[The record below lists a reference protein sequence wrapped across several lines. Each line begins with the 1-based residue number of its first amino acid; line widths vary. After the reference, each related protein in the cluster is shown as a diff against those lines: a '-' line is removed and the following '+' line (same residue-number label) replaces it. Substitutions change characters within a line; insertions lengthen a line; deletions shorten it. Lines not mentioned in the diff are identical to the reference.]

1 MAESRLLDRV
11 RDALRVRHY
20 SIRTEQSYVHWIKR
34 YILFHGKRHPDKMG
48 AEELTAFLSYLAREK
63 DVAASTQ
70 NQALAAILFL
80 YKHVLDR
87 QLPWLEDVVRAKR
100 PARLPEVLTE
110 EEVARVLRLIDGVNG
125 LLARLLYGTGMRIME
140 ALRLRVRDLDFE
152 YRQIIVR
159 SGKGNKD
166 RVTMLPDALHDAL
179 AEQLERARVIHDGD
193 LREGFGRVWLPYAL
207 ARKYPNAP
215 REWGWQYVF
224 PSVRRSR
231 DPRDG
236 KIRRHHLDEKNV
248 QRAVRNGSR
257 RAGIH
262 KKVTCHTFRH
272 CFATHLLEQG
282 HDIRTVQELL
292 GHKDVKT
299 TMIYTHVIRR
309 GGRGVRS
316 PLDGVAGG

>member
-1 MAESRLLDRV
+1 MAETRLLDRV

-20 SIRTEQSYVHWIKR
+20 SIRTEQSYVQWIKR
-34 YILFHGKRHPDKMG
+34 YILFHGKRHPDDMG
-48 AEELTAFLSYLAREK
+48 AEELAAFLSYLAREK
-63 DVAASTQ
+63 DVAAATQ
-70 NQALAAILFL
+70 NQALSAILFL
-80 YKHVLDR
+80 YKQVLGR
-87 QLPWLEDVVRAKR
+87 ELPWLENVVRAKR
-100 PARLPEVLTE
+100 PAKLPEVLTVE
-110 EEVARVLRLIDGVNG
+110 QVTTVLHLMDGANG

-140 ALRLRVRDLDFE
+140 ALRLRVRDLDFD
-152 YRQIIVR
+152 YRQITVR
-159 SGKGNKD
+159 AGKGNKD
-166 RVTMLPDALHDAL
+166 RVTVLPDALRAPL
-179 AEQLERARVIHDGD
+179 AAQLERARALHIGDLHDGY
-193 LREGFGRVWLPYAL
+193 GRVWLPHAL
-207 ARKYPNAP
+207 ARKYPNAG

-236 KIRRHHLDEKNV
+236 QIRRHHLDEKNV
-248 QRAVRNGSR
+248 QRAVRNAAR

-292 GHKDVKT
+292 GHKDVRT
-299 TMIYTHVIRR
+299 TMIYTHVLNR

-316 PLDGVAGG
+316 PLDRV

>member
-1 MAESRLLDRV
+1 MAETRLLDRV

-20 SIRTEQSYVHWIKR
+20 SIRTEQSYVQWIKR
-34 YILFHGKRHPDKMG
+34 YILFHGKRHPDDMG
-48 AEELTAFLSYLAREK
+48 AEELAEFLSYLAREK
-63 DVAASTQ
+63 DVAAATQ
-70 NQALAAILFL
+70 NQALSAILFL
-80 YKHVLDR
+80 YKQVLGR
-87 QLPWLEDVVRAKR
+87 ELPWLENVVRAKR
-100 PARLPEVLTE
+100 PAKLPEVLTVE
-110 EEVARVLRLIDGVNG
+110 QVTTVLHLMDGANG

-140 ALRLRVRDLDFE
+140 ALRLRVRDLDFD
-152 YRQIIVR
+152 YRQITVR
-159 SGKGNKD
+159 AGKGNKD
-166 RVTMLPDALHDAL
+166 RVTVLPDALRAPL
-179 AEQLERARVIHDGD
+179 AAQLERARALHIGDLHDGY
-193 LREGFGRVWLPYAL
+193 GRVWLPHAL
-207 ARKYPNAP
+207 ARKYPNAG

-236 KIRRHHLDEKNV
+236 QIRRHHLDEKNV
-248 QRAVRNGSR
+248 QRAVRNAAR

-292 GHKDVKT
+292 GHKDVRT
-299 TMIYTHVIRR
+299 TMIYTHVLNR

-316 PLDGVAGG
+316 PLDRV